1 MTHTY
6 YERQNDVAEYKGDVG
21 DFRYAKFSEAWN
33 MTVLSLLKFWSLHV
47 RSCYIKMFQPILWSP
62 F

>member
-6 YERQNDVAEYKGDVG
+6 YERQNDVAEYQGDGG

-33 MTVLSLLKFWSLHV
+33 MTVLSLLKFWSLYV
-47 RSCYIKMFQPILWSP
+47 RSCYIKMLQPIL
-62 F
+62 